1 MSIYGPDLDM
11 LSRLGDQVAAVLK
24 GVPGAADV
32 APQGDGTLPFIHV
45 DVDRDRAARLGVP
58 MADILDTVE
67 AVGGHIGRPVI
78 VENAVMNTQV
88 RFDPAQA
95 ASRGQIARL
104 RVRRADG
111 RGTVLLSQV
120 ATISVV
126 DGPPRISRDRI
137 QRRLIVQANVR
148 GRDLSSYVA
157 AAQAAVAA
165 KIHLPP
171 GYRLTWEGQFRNLQ
185 SAMARLDIVV
195 PIALALIFALL
206 VVALGSVRAAM
217 LVFVNLPMAATG
229 GIIALTVRGLP
240 FSISAGIGFIALFG
254 VAILNGVVLVS
265 AIQHLRRTGM
275 DVARA
280 AFEAAEE
287 RFRPVIATALVA
299 SLGFF
304 PMAFSTSAGA
314 EVERP
319 LATVV
324 IGGLVSSTLLTLLV
338 LPSLYARVMR
348 ERNDRCES

>member
-1 MSIYGPDLDM
+1 
-11 LSRLGDQVAAVLK
+11 
-24 GVPGAADV
+24 
-32 APQGDGTLPFIHV
+32 
-45 DVDRDRAARLGVP
+45 
-58 MADILDTVE
+58 
-67 AVGGHIGRPVI
+67 
-78 VENAVMNTQV
+78 
-88 RFDPAQA
+88 
-95 ASRGQIARL
+95 
-104 RVRRADG
+104 
-111 RGTVLLSQV
+111 
-120 ATISVV
+120 

-137 QRRLIVQANVR
+137 QRRLVVQANVR

-165 KIHLPP
+165 RVHLPP
-171 GYRLTWEGQFRNLQ
+171 GYRMIWQGQFRNLQ

-206 VVALGSVRAAM
+206 VVALGAVRPAL
-217 LVFVNLPMAATG
+217 LVFVNLPVAATG
-229 GIIALTVRGLP
+229 GILMLWARGLP

-265 AIQHLRRTGM
+265 YIQHLRARGIP
-275 DVARA
+275 VARA

-319 LATVV
+319 LASVV

-348 ERNDRCES
+348 DRSDA